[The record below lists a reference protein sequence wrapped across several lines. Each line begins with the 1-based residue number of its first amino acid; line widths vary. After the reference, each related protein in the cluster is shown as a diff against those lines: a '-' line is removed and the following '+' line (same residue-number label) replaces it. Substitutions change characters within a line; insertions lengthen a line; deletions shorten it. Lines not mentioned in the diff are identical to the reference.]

1 MILCRK
7 KCGGQKI
14 SKKHRYSRFFH
25 IPPIFLVVRQ
35 IPPSLCFGFSF
46 PYTNIGKKDLLSRYF
61 TKWYPFLT
69 KEKRNPRNACR
80 DSRS

>member
-1 MILCRK
+1 MLKSLFPQIHTLF
-7 KCGGQKI
+7 
-14 SKKHRYSRFFH
+14 SA
-25 IPPIFLVVRQ
+25 VVRR
-35 IPPSLCFGFSF
+35 IPPSRCFEFSF

-69 KEKRNPRNACR
+69 KENRNPRNACR